1 MGELSDFARIVLF
14 ASAGLLAAILSYP
27 VAERLRIPAPVLFL
41 AAAAIASDLIGDLEG
56 VLTPVEVGEV
66 GTVALI
72 VILFEGG
79 MQVGWGRF
87 RASIWPIGILGV
99 PGTLATGAIVAVG
112 AHMALDL
119 DWTTAAIIGAALAPT
134 DPAVMFS
141 VLGNREVGGRSG
153 TILQGESGANDPV
166 AIALIIGL
174 LDFATDNGS
183 GLAVTERFLLEMGVG
198 LAVGVV
204 GARLLAWTAR
214 RVPLAGGSF
223 YPLRLL
229 AAAGVVFGAAAAL
242 HGSGF
247 LAVFVAGILLGD
259 ERFPY
264 KSETRGFLAPAA
276 GLAEI
281 TVFVA
286 LGLTVDLGSFPSR
299 TWVDGAVIAVLVVLI
314 ARPLVVA
321 VLLWRTDLTRA
332 ERLFISWAG
341 MKGAVPILLGSFAVI
356 AAVDHSLLIYDVV
369 FVVVTVTVLVQ
380 GLLLSPV
387 ASRLG
392 IPMETVEPKPWSVAV
407 VGGSYVVGDGS
418 AAIGV
423 ALRDLPLGGNGWV
436 SEIVRGGAEVGTRGA
451 QVLEA
456 GDRVTVITP
465 DDERERIRA
474 LLEGG

>member
-1 MGELSDFARIVLF
+1 M
-14 ASAGLLAAILSYP
+14 
-27 VAERLRIPAPVLFL
+27 
-41 AAAAIASDLIGDLEG
+41 
-56 VLTPVEVGEV
+56 
-66 GTVALI
+66 
-72 VILFEGG
+72 
-79 MQVGWGRF
+79 
-87 RASIWPIGILGV
+87 
-99 PGTLATGAIVAVG
+99 
-112 AHMALDL
+112 
-119 DWTTAAIIGAALAPT
+119 
-134 DPAVMFS
+134 
-141 VLGNREVGGRSG
+141 
-153 TILQGESGANDPV
+153 
-166 AIALIIGL
+166 
-174 LDFATDNGS
+174 
-183 GLAVTERFLLEMGVG
+183 
-198 LAVGVV
+198 
-204 GARLLAWTAR
+204 
-214 RVPLAGGSF
+214 PLAGGSF

-299 TWVDGAVIAVLVVLI
+299 TWVDGAVIAALVVLI

-407 VGGSYVVGDGS
+407 VGGSYVVGAGS

-465 DDERERIRA
+465 DDERERVRA

>member
-1 MGELSDFARIVLF
+1 VLF

-41 AAAAIASDLIGDLEG
+41 AAAAVASDLIGDLEG
-56 VLTPVEVGEV
+56 LLTPVEVGDI

-79 MQVGWGRF
+79 MQVGWARF
-87 RASIWPIGILGV
+87 RASIWPIGLLGV
-99 PGTLATGAIVAVG
+99 PGTLATGAIVAAG
-112 AHMALDL
+112 AHLVLDL

-174 LDFATDNGS
+174 LDFATDQGS

-198 LAVGVV
+198 LVVGVI

-214 RVPLAGGSF
+214 RVPLAAGSF
-223 YPLRLL
+223 YPLQLL
-229 AAAGVVFGAAAAL
+229 AAAGIVFGVAAVL

-299 TWVDGAVIAVLVVLI
+299 TWVDGAVIAVMVVLI
-314 ARPLVVA
+314 ARPLVVSA
-321 VLLWRTDLTRA
+321 LLWRTDLNRA

-341 MKGAVPILLGSFAVI
+341 MKGAVPILLGSYAVI
-356 AAVDHSLLIYDVV
+356 AAVDHALVIYDVV
-369 FVVVTVTVLVQ
+369 FVVVTGTVLVQ

-387 ASRLG
+387 ARRLG
-392 IPMETVEPKPWSVAV
+392 IPMETVAQRPWSLAV
-407 VGGSYVVGDGS
+407 VGGSYVVVDGS
-418 AAIGV
+418 AAVGV
-423 ALRDLPLGGNGWV
+423 ALRDLPLGGDGWV
-436 SEIVRGGAEVGTRGA
+436 SEIVRDGAEVGARGA

-456 GDRVTVITP
+456 GDRVTVITT
-465 DDERERIRA
+465 DDERERVRA

>member
-1 MGELSDFARIVLF
+1 
-14 ASAGLLAAILSYP
+14 
-27 VAERLRIPAPVLFL
+27 
-41 AAAAIASDLIGDLEG
+41 
-56 VLTPVEVGEV
+56 
-66 GTVALI
+66 
-72 VILFEGG
+72 
-79 MQVGWGRF
+79 
-87 RASIWPIGILGV
+87 
-99 PGTLATGAIVAVG
+99 
-112 AHMALDL
+112 
-119 DWTTAAIIGAALAPT
+119 
-134 DPAVMFS
+134 
-141 VLGNREVGGRSG
+141 
-153 TILQGESGANDPV
+153 
-166 AIALIIGL
+166 
-174 LDFATDNGS
+174 
-183 GLAVTERFLLEMGVG
+183 VTERFLLEMGVG

-299 TWVDGAVIAVLVVLI
+299 TWVDGAVIAVVVVLI
-314 ARPLVVA
+314 ARPLVVSA
-321 VLLWRTDLTRA
+321 LLWRTDLNRA

-341 MKGAVPILLGSFAVI
+341 MKGAVPILLGSYAVI
-356 AAVDHSLLIYDVV
+356 AAVDHALLIYDVV
-369 FVVVTVTVLVQ
+369 FVVVTGTVLVQ

-387 ASRLG
+387 ARRLG
-392 IPMETVEPKPWSVAV
+392 IPMETVAQRPWSLAV

-418 AAIGV
+418 AAVGV
-423 ALRDLPLGGNGWV
+423 ALRDLPLGGDGWV
-436 SEIVRGGAEVGTRGA
+436 SEIVRDGAEVGARGA

-456 GDRVTVITP
+456 GDRVTVITT
-465 DDERERIRA
+465 DDERERLRT

>member
-1 MGELSDFARIVLF
+1 VLF

-41 AAAAIASDLIGDLEG
+41 AAAAVASDLIGDLEG
-56 VLTPVEVGEV
+56 LLTPVEVGDI

-79 MQVGWGRF
+79 MQVGWTRF
-87 RASIWPIGILGV
+87 RASIWPIGLLGV
-99 PGTLATGAIVAVG
+99 PGTLATGAIVAAG
-112 AHMALDL
+112 AHLVLDL

-174 LDFATDNGS
+174 LDFATDKGS

-198 LAVGVV
+198 LVVGVI

-214 RVPLAGGSF
+214 RVPLAAGSF
-223 YPLRLL
+223 YPLQLL
-229 AAAGVVFGAAAAL
+229 AAAGIVFGVAAVL

-299 TWVDGAVIAVLVVLI
+299 TWVDGAVIAVVVVLI
-314 ARPLVVA
+314 ARPLVVSA
-321 VLLWRTDLTRA
+321 LLWRTDLNRA

-341 MKGAVPILLGSFAVI
+341 MKGAVPILLGSYAVI
-356 AAVDHSLLIYDVV
+356 AAVDHALLIYDVV
-369 FVVVTVTVLVQ
+369 FVVVTGTVLVQ

-387 ASRLG
+387 ARRLG
-392 IPMETVEPKPWSVAV
+392 IPMETVAQRPWSLAV
-407 VGGSYVVGDGS
+407 VGGSYVVVDGS
-418 AAIGV
+418 AAVGV
-423 ALRDLPLGGNGWV
+423 ALRDLPLGGDGWV
-436 SEIVRGGAEVGTRGA
+436 SEIVRDGAEVGARGA

-456 GDRVTVITP
+456 GDRVTVITT
-465 DDERERIRA
+465 DDERERVRA